1 MVPRSGRKPAGEK
14 RTFIVGGN
22 WKCATDSA
30 KVDTIVAMMN
40 SMSAIPDSV
49 EVFCAPPNPH
59 IATVI
64 NMLRTDV
71 AVSSQDCGTN
81 FHRTNE
87 RTERTDRDRS
97 SPLFLPSLLRP
108 LLTPRPLLSLLVEP
122 TGAIAKYG
130 AYTGDMFSGML
141 KDLGCEWAIVGHSER
156 RQYQGESSDLVAS
169 KAKAAL
175 DGGLG
180 AVVCIGES
188 KEEREAGM
196 ETIKQVLLDDQMAA
210 LVKALGTKPEDWAN
224 VVIAYEPVWAI
235 GTGLSATPEMA
246 QETHLVIREW
256 AEANISPEV
265 AAALRIQYGGS
276 VKGATALELAKQPDI
291 DGFLVGSASLKD
303 DFLVIIENA
312 AKAS

>member
-1 MVPRSGRKPAGEK
+1 MK
-14 RTFIVGGN
+14 
-22 WKCATDSA
+22 
-30 KVDTIVAMMN
+30 
-40 SMSAIPDSV
+40 
-49 EVFCAPPNPH
+49 
-59 IATVI
+59 
-64 NMLRTDV
+64 
-71 AVSSQDCGTN
+71 
-81 FHRTNE
+81 
-87 RTERTDRDRS
+87 
-97 SPLFLPSLLRP
+97 
-108 LLTPRPLLSLLVEP
+108 
-122 TGAIAKYG
+122 TGAISKYG

-141 KDLGCEWAIVGHSER
+141 KEIGCEWAIVGHSER
-156 RQYQGESSDLVAS
+156 RQYQGESSDAVAA

-196 ETIKQVLLDDQMAA
+196 ETIKQVLLDDQMSA
-210 LVKALGTKPEDWAN
+210 LVKVLGNEPASWKD

-235 GTGLSATPEMA
+235 GTGLSATPDMA

-256 AEANISPEV
+256 VHQNVGAEV

-303 DFLVIIENA
+303 DFLLIINNA
-312 AKAS
+312 AAGGSPAF